1 MIENYNY
8 KRDPIKSLVNRKG
21 TIFGESNSSSCVPSV
36 VVASLVSCPVR
47 NSRRCTESSEAT
59 VESAD
64 IQPTTSSSTARIVDS
79 NRFASI
85 RRRFR
90 DKGFSKEV
98 VSCCSMQT
106 VKPRDLLISQ
116 PGTPG
121 SIDVLK
127 GFSIPCLMI

>member
-1 MIENYNY
+1 M
-8 KRDPIKSLVNRKG
+8 
-21 TIFGESNSSSCVPSV
+21 PSV
-36 VVASLVSCPVR
+36 VVASLVSCPIR

-90 DKGFSKEV
+90 DKGFSEEV

-106 VKPRDLLISQ
+106 VKPRDLLSQ
-116 PGTPG
+116 LVTPG